1 MLYITYGSINLKK
14 TILKNNDELLILEVS
29 GVIKVIKQSKFNFGN
44 GWKELCEYTK

>member
-44 GWKELCEYTK
+44 G